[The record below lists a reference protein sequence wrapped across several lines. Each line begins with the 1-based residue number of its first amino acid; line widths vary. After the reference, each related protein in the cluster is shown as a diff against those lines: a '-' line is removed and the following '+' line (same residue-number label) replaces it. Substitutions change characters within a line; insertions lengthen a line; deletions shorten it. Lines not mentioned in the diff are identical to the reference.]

1 MTALGKLWRT
11 TAFRVTLI
19 NLGVFVLFAI
29 MAFGYF
35 GWNARRIIN
44 NEIAST
50 IDAEIKGLSEQYEQ
64 GGIRRLAS
72 AVEQRASQPGASLY
86 LVTDFTGRRVA
97 GNISALAPGVLDRP
111 GSYETN
117 YQATDEADRPRG
129 RALVR
134 VFVLQSGFRVVV
146 GRDILERE
154 RLGAAAR
161 RTFAWTVM
169 MIVVLG
175 GLAGLLITKR
185 VLRRVDAMTDATE
198 RIMAGNI
205 GQRLPGSGSG
215 DEFDRLATHLNTMLD
230 RIGELMTGLQHV
242 SDNIAHDLKTPLT
255 RLRNRAEGALR
266 LASSPDDYRRALEG
280 CIEESDNLIRVF
292 NALLTIARLESG
304 QSQGGMTEF
313 DAAGVIRDVGELY
326 DPIAEEAGAKLAIHA
341 PDNLPLRGSRE
352 LVGQAL
358 ANLIDNAI
366 KYGAPDSAKGAGE
379 IAVSARRAA
388 GGVEFIVADRGP
400 GVPESE
406 RERVVKRFERLES
419 ARTRSGFGLGLS
431 LASAVAKLHH
441 GSLVL
446 EDNQPGL
453 RVRLTIPDAPAT

>member
-1 MTALGKLWRT
+1 MWSVTAFGKLWRT
-11 TAFRVTLI
+11 TAFRITLI

-154 RLGAAAR
+154 RLIR
-161 RTFAWTVM
+161 R
-169 MIVVLG
+169 
-175 GLAGLLITKR
+175 R
-185 VLRRVDAMTDATE
+185 
-198 RIMAGNI
+198 
-205 GQRLPGSGSG
+205 
-215 DEFDRLATHLNTMLD
+215 
-230 RIGELMTGLQHV
+230 
-242 SDNIAHDLKTPLT
+242 
-255 RLRNRAEGALR
+255 
-266 LASSPDDYRRALEG
+266 
-280 CIEESDNLIRVF
+280 
-292 NALLTIARLESG
+292 
-304 QSQGGMTEF
+304 
-313 DAAGVIRDVGELY
+313 
-326 DPIAEEAGAKLAIHA
+326 
-341 PDNLPLRGSRE
+341 
-352 LVGQAL
+352 
-358 ANLIDNAI
+358 
-366 KYGAPDSAKGAGE
+366 GAPSP
-379 IAVSARRAA
+379 
-388 GGVEFIVADRGP
+388 GP
-400 GVPESE
+400 
-406 RERVVKRFERLES
+406 
-419 ARTRSGFGLGLS
+419 
-431 LASAVAKLHH
+431 
-441 GSLVL
+441 
-446 EDNQPGL
+446 
-453 RVRLTIPDAPAT
+453 

>member
-1 MTALGKLWRT
+1 
-11 TAFRVTLI
+11 
-19 NLGVFVLFAI
+19 
-29 MAFGYF
+29 
-35 GWNARRIIN
+35 
-44 NEIAST
+44 
-50 IDAEIKGLSEQYEQ
+50 
-64 GGIRRLAS
+64 
-72 AVEQRASQPGASLY
+72 
-86 LVTDFTGRRVA
+86 
-97 GNISALAPGVLDRP
+97 
-111 GSYETN
+111 
-117 YQATDEADRPRG
+117 
-129 RALVR
+129 
-134 VFVLQSGFRVVV
+134 
-146 GRDILERE
+146 
-154 RLGAAAR
+154 
-161 RTFAWTVM
+161 
-169 MIVVLG
+169 
-175 GLAGLLITKR
+175 
-185 VLRRVDAMTDATE
+185 
-198 RIMAGNI
+198 MAGNI

-379 IAVSARRAA
+379 IAVSAHRAA